1 MSMIRTEDPR
11 PIKLMKSALGKLN
24 VSTQTDASLP
34 ENIQLAEKGHNL
46 KRMHMDHINFVL
58 IPLGKLIAADS

>member
-1 MSMIRTEDPR
+1 MSMIRAKDPR
-11 PIKLMKSALGKLN
+11 PIKLMKSAWGKLY

-46 KRMHMDHINFVL
+46 KRMHMDQINFVL
-58 IPLGKLIAADS
+58 IPSGKRVPTDS